1 MTNARKTQ
9 IGLVAAAVI
18 VFVLLF
24 IAPRTKKEDPG
35 NQKPAAQAMEPVAD
49 FELFVKNAIASLNA
63 NGGKTT
69 FDDLLKKSAVTQGT
83 SGLDSVVKFW
93 DRNKRPDM
101 AAYYTEKIAEKL
113 KTAQSWIKAGDRYY
127 FCIQFVKDQAEIP
140 ALYSKAIAC
149 YTEGL
154 KLDPGNTDAKIQ
166 LASCYV
172 DGSTDPMKGIGMLR
186 EVEKTDSNNV
196 KLQMNFAFFS
206 VKSGQYDKAIMRF
219 EKVLQIDPNYIEA
232 YLHLADAYEQ
242 QGNKA
247 KTIEMLEKY
256 ASVTP
261 DLMARQEV
269 RKYIE
274 RLKNK

>member
-1 MTNARKTQ
+1 MTSARKTQ
-9 IGLVAAAVI
+9 IGLSAAAII

-24 IAPRTKKEDPG
+24 IAPRTKKEESASPEL
-35 NQKPAAQAMEPVAD
+35 PAMQANTEVMD
-49 FELFVKNAIASLNA
+49 FELVAKNAVASLNT
-63 NGGKTT
+63 NGTKAE
-69 FDDLLKKSAVTQGT
+69 FDTLLKKAAGSP
-83 SGLDSVVKFW
+83 SGLDSLVRFW
-93 DRNKRPDM
+93 DKSKRPDM
-101 AAYYTEKIAEKL
+101 AAYYTEKIAAQS
-113 KTAQSWIKAGDRYY
+113 KTAKNWIKAGDRYFY
-127 FCIQFVKDQAEIP
+127 SIQFVKDAAEVP
-140 ALYSKAIAC
+140 ALYNKAIAC

-172 DGSTDPMKGIGMLR
+172 DGSPNPMKGISMLR

-206 VKSGQYDKAIMRF
+206 VKSGQYDKAIRRF
-219 EKVLQIDPNYIEA
+219 EKVLEIDPSYIEA

-256 ASVTP
+256 ISLTP

-269 RKYIE
+269 KKYIE
-274 RLKNK
+274 QLKSKQ

>member
-1 MTNARKTQ
+1 MTSARKTQ
-9 IGLVAAAVI
+9 IGLSAAAVI
-18 VFVLLF
+18 IFVLLF
-24 IAPRTKKEDPG
+24 FAPRTTKEE
-35 NQKPAAQAMEPVAD
+35 PAAPEAPAMQANTEVMD
-49 FELFVKNAIASLNA
+49 FELVAKNAVASLNA
-63 NGGKTT
+63 NGARSE
-69 FDDLLKKSAVTQGT
+69 FDALLKQAAGSPA
-83 SGLDSVVKFW
+83 GLDSLVRFW

-101 AAYYTEKIAEKL
+101 AAYYTEKIASQE
-113 KTAQSWIKAGDRYY
+113 KTAKGWIKAGDRYY
-127 FCIQFVKDQAEIP
+127 YSIQFVRDNAEVP
-140 ALYSKAIAC
+140 ALYNKAIAC

-154 KLDPGNTDAKIQ
+154 KLDPSNIDAKIQ

-172 DGSTDPMKGIGMLR
+172 DGSPNPMKGIGMLR

-206 VKSGQYDKAIMRF
+206 VKSGQYDKAIVRF
-219 EKVLQIDPNYIEA
+219 EKVLAIDPSYIEA

-256 ASVTP
+256 VSLTP

-269 RKYIE
+269 KKYIDQ
-274 RLKNK
+274 LKSKQ

>member
-1 MTNARKTQ
+1 MTSARKTQ
-9 IGLVAAAVI
+9 IGLSAAAVI

-24 IAPRTKKEDPG
+24 IAPRTKKEESSTPEA
-35 NQKPAAQAMEPVAD
+35 PAMQANAEVMD
-49 FELFVKNAIASLNA
+49 FELVAKNAVASLNT
-63 NGGKTT
+63 NGSKAE
-69 FDDLLKKSAVTQGT
+69 FDALLKKAAGSP
-83 SGLDSVVKFW
+83 SGLDSLVSFW
-93 DRNKRPDM
+93 DRIKRPDM
-101 AAYYTEKIAEKL
+101 AAYYTEKLAAQE
-113 KTAQSWIKAGDRYY
+113 KTAKSWIKAGDRYY
-127 FCIQFVKDQAEIP
+127 YSIQFVKDDAEVP
-140 ALYSKAIAC
+140 ALYNKAIAC

-154 KLDPGNTDAKIQ
+154 KLDPNNTDAKIQ

-172 DGSTDPMKGIGMLR
+172 DGSPNPMKGIGMLR

-219 EKVLQIDPNYIEA
+219 EKVLQIDPSYIEA

-247 KTIEMLEKY
+247 KTIGMLEKY
-256 ASVTP
+256 MSLTP

-269 RKYIE
+269 KKYIDQ
-274 RLKNK
+274 LKSKQ